1 LFGGSRQ
8 VYYRRAKSE
17 ANSNLKAQ
25 EAISL
30 VQGIRHQLP
39 RVGTRKLY
47 HMLQEPLQAL
57 HIGRDSLFAI
67 MKANHLDIKPKRQY
81 RVTTN
86 SHHRFRKHKNLIEDL
101 EVNKPEQVW
110 VSDITYVGS
119 RKRPLYLSLV
129 TDAYSKRIMGYDLS
143 ESLAVESSLKA
154 LKKAIKGRRYISQQL
169 IHHSDRGL
177 QYCSNEYQYLL
188 KRNKVIPSMTESY
201 DPYANA
207 VAERVNG
214 ILKDEFM
221 IEKYA
226 LDKELMELYVKDS
239 ISKYNRIRPHYSC
252 YMLTPEEMHGQ
263 SHIKIRTYKK
273 KSTSLKVNLQTCG

>member
-143 ESLAVESSLKA
+143 ESLAVGSSLKA

-177 QYCSNEYQYLL
+177 QYCSNEYQDLL

-239 ISKYNRIRPHYSC
+239 ISKYNRILIIHVICLHQRKCMDRAILKYAP
-252 YMLTPEEMHGQ
+252 
-263 SHIKIRTYKK
+263 IKRNPQ
-273 KSTSLKVNLQTCG
+273 V

>member
-86 SHHRFRKHKNLIEDL
+86 SHHRFPLAFTPL
-101 EVNKPEQVW
+101 P
-110 VSDITYVGS
+110 IT
-119 RKRPLYLSLV
+119 PLSLF
-129 TDAYSKRIMGYDLS
+129 LS
-143 ESLAVESSLKA
+143 L
-154 LKKAIKGRRYISQQL
+154 
-169 IHHSDRGL
+169 
-177 QYCSNEYQYLL
+177 
-188 KRNKVIPSMTESY
+188 
-201 DPYANA
+201 
-207 VAERVNG
+207 
-214 ILKDEFM
+214 
-221 IEKYA
+221 
-226 LDKELMELYVKDS
+226 
-239 ISKYNRIRPHYSC
+239 HYSIF
-252 YMLTPEEMHGQ
+252 LEFNLEQ
-263 SHIKIRTYKK
+263 EYKNFFYRYR
-273 KSTSLKVNLQTCG
+273 LLAY